1 MCSKR
6 DRGKIWVFPSIIVE
20 RGTEVQVTQR
30 SRQKTGREKDQERAE
45 GQSLLLGSA
54 LERNPDGG

>member
-1 MCSKR
+1 MFQKR
-6 DRGKIWVFPSIIVE
+6 QREDLGISIHHCGEGHRGI
-20 RGTEVQVTQR
+20 GYAR
-30 SRQKTGREKDQERAE
+30 SRQKTGREGDQERAE